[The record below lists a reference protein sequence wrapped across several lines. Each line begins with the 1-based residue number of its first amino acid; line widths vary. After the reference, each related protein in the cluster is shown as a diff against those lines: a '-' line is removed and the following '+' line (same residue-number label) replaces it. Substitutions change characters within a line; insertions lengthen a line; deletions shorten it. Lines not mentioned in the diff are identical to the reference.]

1 MFNSL
6 PPHEL
11 QHARLPCPLLSPGV
25 CSNSSALSWW
35 CHPIISFSVA
45 PFSSCLQSFPASGSL
60 PISWLFTSG
69 SQTIGASASASA
81 SFLSMN
87 IQDWFPL
94 ELTGLVFFLSKG
106 LSTVF
111 SSTTKASFLERS
123 TFFMVQLSHLYMT
136 TGKTIALSMT
146 FCYYSFLPNNSI
158 SFTFGFVAINIF
170 ISLVFF
176 WLCSTCSVVF
186 SSSGPFL
193 IYLSF

>member
-1 MFNSL
+1 MSGSL
-6 PPHEL
+6 WLHGLPNTQLLCPP
-11 QHARLPCPLLSPGV
+11 LSPWV
-25 CSNSSALSWW
+25 CSNSYPFSQWYYPS
-35 CHPIISFSVA
+35 ISSSVA

-69 SQTIGASASASA
+69 SQTIGASASAS
-81 SFLSMN
+81 FLSTN